1 MKKIQ
6 IHFANV
12 NKVDCDELL
21 LSPLLT
27 NFDHTSIEQYH
38 HPEAKKEKI
47 VSTFLIRKYVG
58 DYSVNEFSKP
68 IAEHICFNASHSHG
82 AVVLVLDEVPVG
94 IDIEKIRP
102 ADNQLVDYIS
112 SKEEKEY
119 IKDDKTFF
127 EIWTNKESLVKAV
140 GTGIRSKVNEIVG
153 LPINGIRK
161 WNGQYYRSLTTV
173 YQGFVITVTR
183 MSEEPFDV
191 YIEEGI

>member
-6 IHFANV
+6 IRFVNI

-21 LSPLLT
+21 SSPLLT
-27 NFDHTSIEQYH
+27 NTDRDSIEKYH

-58 DYSVNEFSKP
+58 SFSVNEYGKP
-68 IAEHICFNASHSHG
+68 VAEHIYFNISHSHG
-82 AVVLVLDEVPVG
+82 VVALVLDEIPIG
-94 IDIEKIRP
+94 IDIEIIRP
-102 ADNQLVDYIS
+102 ADHKLVDYIS

-140 GTGIRSKVNEIVG
+140 GTGIRNKVNEIVG

-161 WNGQYYRSLTTV
+161 WNGQYYRSITTIH
-173 YQGFVITVTR
+173 QGFVITITR
-183 MSEEPFDV
+183 SSEEPFDIE
-191 YIEEGI
+191 IEEGI